1 MGILEIILVLIILS
15 WIGGFAFQIGG
26 DLIHLLLVIALIV
39 FIVRMFR
46 ARV

>member
-39 FIVRMFR
+39 FIARMFR